1 MNTLFLTLIFSLL
14 FSSLAIAQ
22 QISERVELYL
32 LEAEQ
37 YIQKKEYA
45 EACRLIDTSIKMIEG
60 YKLENSID
68 SLKIRSQKEKVCSL
82 ATQESKRRWEE
93 AQAQLKSL
101 NSLMESNP
109 ALMDQLMKGGG
120 LNCTHVRQKC
130 KNTKDYYQCIHY
142 FNLNN
147 PVQGLNNQVACPP

>member
-1 MNTLFLTLIFSLL
+1 MNTLFITLIFSLL

-45 EACRLIDTSIKMIEG
+45 EACRLLDTSIKMIEG

-82 ATQESKRRWEE
+82 ATQKKQ
-93 AQAQLKSL
+93 QALGRS
-101 NSLMESNP
+101 SSS
-109 ALMDQLMKGGG
+109 
-120 LNCTHVRQKC
+120 T
-130 KNTKDYYQCIHY
+130 
-142 FNLNN
+142 
-147 PVQGLNNQVACPP
+147 